1 MRPSARNSNELQIA
15 LAIVNGLFYALLAIV
30 VGSAVIAIGGGGLV
44 PMRDRWKNVL
54 AKYDEEKPKIQEA
67 AKGSKEP
74 IIEQAQ
80 QRVEQVKG
88 NGEAAHS
95 LPARQAR

>member
-1 MRPSARNSNELQIA
+1 MQIA
-15 LAIVNGLFYALLAIV
+15 PAIVNGLFYALLAIV

-74 IIEQAQ
+74 ITEQASSALS
-80 QRVEQVKG
+80 R
-88 NGEAAHS
+88 
-95 LPARQAR
+95 

>member
-15 LAIVNGLFYALLAIV
+15 PAIVNGLFYALLAIV

-54 AKYDEEKPKIQEA
+54 AKYD
-67 AKGSKEP
+67 G
-74 IIEQAQ
+74 
-80 QRVEQVKG
+80 
-88 NGEAAHS
+88 GEAEDPGSRQGLQGTNHRAG
-95 LPARQAR
+95 PAAR